1 MISDSCCYTY
11 IIEFWYVKSENLME
25 NVTGDLK
32 LILVRIF
39 VIMVLNLYFENY
51 VWKILHPIIVFSENI
66 W

>member
-1 MISDSCCYTY
+1 
-11 IIEFWYVKSENLME
+11 ME

-66 W
+66 WL